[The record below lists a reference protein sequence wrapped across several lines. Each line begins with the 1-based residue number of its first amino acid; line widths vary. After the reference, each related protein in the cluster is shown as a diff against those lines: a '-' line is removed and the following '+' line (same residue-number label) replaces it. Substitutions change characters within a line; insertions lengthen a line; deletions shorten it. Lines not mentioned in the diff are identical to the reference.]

1 MLNPI
6 VGMIATLVYMISQSY
21 DLVDLSSYIPENN
34 NNNNFRHD
42 HRKIIDKKLRYEQF
56 LLDNK
61 IR

>member
-21 DLVDLSSYIPENN
+21 DSVDLSSYIPE
-34 NNNNFRHD
+34 NNNFRHD